1 MIKFEIAPYSFQSM
15 LVSVIHSNSED
26 PIFTDEKRNRLRKG
40 KVKGFN
46 RLVA

>member
-26 PIFTDEKRNRLRKG
+26 PVLQMRETE
-40 KVKGFN
+40 
-46 RLVA
+46 A